1 MCHIDCFLDFLV
13 CQTVFLENLEKNVD
27 HREISLDSEIPLRK
41 LHLSRTKLH
50 PFPLPGH
57 SVGRNPAPFDS
68 LSMFIP
74 SFTTGFIYPNGG
86 KGLGISEPSTVR
98 FPITCTED
106 RIFSSSKRRS
116 RRRSA
121 FYASWLLKDSSWKIV
136 PQVTQVTNKYIHIIY
151 TYMYVNIHI
160 YIYIELDTAH
170 GWMYVVHIG
179 CSSTNDMFL
188 MLVVQPIPGIP
199 ANLKRV
205 SQTGIFAQKLLNNHP
220 RKLQHTRRA
229 HPRQYPQ
236 PAVKGIPL

>member
-160 YIYIELDTAH
+160 YIYWIGYRTWLNVCCTHRMLFHQWHVFNVGGSAHSGNPSKSKKSLTNGYICPKTA
-170 GWMYVVHIG
+170 
-179 CSSTNDMFL
+179 
-188 MLVVQPIPGIP
+188 
-199 ANLKRV
+199 
-205 SQTGIFAQKLLNNHP
+205 
-220 RKLQHTRRA
+220 
-229 HPRQYPQ
+229 
-236 PAVKGIPL
+236 

>member
-1 MCHIDCFLDFLV
+1 
-13 CQTVFLENLEKNVD
+13 
-27 HREISLDSEIPLRK
+27 
-41 LHLSRTKLH
+41 
-50 PFPLPGH
+50 
-57 SVGRNPAPFDS
+57 
-68 LSMFIP
+68 MFIP

-121 FYASWLLKDSSWKIV
+121 FYASWLLKDCSWKIV

-151 TYMYVNIHI
+151 TYMYVNIHV

-188 MLVVQPIPGIP
+188 MLVV
-199 ANLKRV
+199 
-205 SQTGIFAQKLLNNHP
+205 S
-220 RKLQHTRRA
+220 A
-229 HPRQYPQ
+229 HSGNPSKSKKSLTNGYICPKT
-236 PAVKGIPL
+236 A